1 MLIEKRDRL
10 SLKLLRVVL
19 ASACLV
25 GTILSAAQIA
35 MDAVNSQQEI
45 DERAQ
50 SVLAMVRD
58 PAIQAVYSLDREMA
72 EQVVEGLFE
81 DHSVRFA
88 AIGHPNEEVLASK
101 RRPLQEEPYRW
112 LTDRVFQPER
122 NYRVSLYGKLPY
134 NEYYGDLQITLDTA
148 SYGTAF
154 VDRAVII
161 FTSGILRA
169 MAMAFVLYLI
179 FTWLVTRPL
188 IQIATSLAHINPDQP
203 GDVKVPMIEGNE
215 RNELGLWVRTI
226 NQLLES
232 IERNN
237 SKRQRAEA
245 HVLRLAQYDF
255 LTGLPNRIML
265 QKQLQRI
272 LPEAEQR
279 GQLAAVLCCGIND
292 FKSINEQHTYKIGDY
307 LLMSLADRLRNQQIP
322 VRAVGRLGGD
332 QFAIIQDKLQQPYEA
347 AELAQSILAELQEPF
362 VVDGQPITLDAT
374 LGIALFP
381 ADARHPEKLL
391 QKAEQTMTLAKTRGN
406 RYQFYV
412 ASVDNEIRERKRLER
427 ELSEALAMDQ
437 LQLVYQPQIDF
448 RTGQVAGAEAL
459 LRWEHPEQGW
469 ISPEIFIPLAEK
481 SDLIIAI
488 GEWVLDRAC
497 AQLKV
502 WHGMGFPEL
511 RMAVNLSAVQLKQT
525 DLTDLVVRT
534 LSKHQLP
541 PQTLEL
547 EMTETGI
554 MEDLQAAA
562 TALKAIKKSGVLLAL
577 DDFGTGYSSL
587 SYLKQLPFDK
597 IKIDKSFVQEITDSH
612 DDSSIVRAIIQLGES
627 LELQVIA
634 EGVETAAHET
644 YLIQHGCQEGQGYY
658 YCKPVPD
665 PLFIEYLRKSNQAA

>member
-1 MLIEKRDRL
+1 MIIEKRDRL

-25 GTILSAAQIA
+25 GTVLSAAQIA
-35 MDAVNSQQEI
+35 MDAINSRHEI
-45 DERAQ
+45 DDRAQ

-88 AIGHPNEEVLASK
+88 SIGHPEEETLASK

-112 LTDRVFQPER
+112 LTDKVFEPER
-122 NYRVSLYGKLPY
+122 DYRVSLYGKLPY

-188 IQIATSLAHINPDQP
+188 TRIAQSLAHINPDQP
-203 GDVKVPMIEGNE
+203 GDIKVPMIAGNE

-245 HVLRLAQYDF
+245 HVQRLAQYDF

-292 FKSINEQHTYKIGDY
+292 FKSINEQHTYKTGDV

-362 VVDGQPITLDAT
+362 IVDEQPITLDAT

-381 ADARHPEKLL
+381 ADAKHPEKLL
-391 QKAEQTMTLAKTRGN
+391 QKAEQTMTLAKARGN

-412 ASVDNEIRERKRLER
+412 ASVDSEIRERKRLER
-427 ELSEALAMDQ
+427 ELGEALALDQ
-437 LQLVYQPQIDF
+437 LQLVYQPQIDLDNG
-448 RTGQVAGAEAL
+448 RVAGAEAL

-481 SDLIIAI
+481 SDLIIGI

-497 AQLKV
+497 AQLKI
-502 WHGMGFPEL
+502 WHTMGFPEL
-511 RMAVNLSAVQLKQT
+511 RMAVNLSAVQLRQA
-525 DLTDLVVRT
+525 DLTELVVRM
-534 LSKHQLP
+534 LQKHQIP
-541 PQTLEL
+541 PHTLEL

-562 TALKAIKKSGVLLAL
+562 TALRAIKKSGVQLAM

-587 SYLKQLPFDK
+587 SYLKLLPFDK
-597 IKIDKSFVQEITDSH
+597 IKIDKSFVQEIVDNQ
-612 DDSSIVRAIIQLGES
+612 DDSTIVRAIIQLGES
-627 LELQVIA
+627 LGLPVIA
-634 EGVETAAHET
+634 EGVETQAHEA

-658 YCKPVPD
+658 YCKPVPPD
-665 PLFIEYLRKSNQAA
+665 NFAEYLRKSHRAA